1 MWRFYFKNKNVAY
14 RTFLLTDAKYNDNL
28 FFAYGGL
35 EKAGNIE
42 VKEKIKMKYKLII
55 NFIDE

>member
-1 MWRFYFKNKNVAY
+1 MRLSYAY